1 MNLSIVVTIRIMLCK
16 LCFAYIQYKSLLYRT
31 MFLFPLIS
39 VVDVVNKGE
48 VLTDNAGQS
57 VDGKF
62 LVVMLTLLWGTLFS
76 LIVTP
81 LLL

>member
-1 MNLSIVVTIRIMLCK
+1 MQIVLC
-16 LCFAYIQYKSLLYRT
+16 LYAVDKSLLYRT

-62 LVVMLTLLWGTLFS
+62 LVVMLTLLWGLYFHS
-76 LIVTP
+76 
-81 LLL
+81 

>member
-1 MNLSIVVTIRIMLCK
+1 
-16 LCFAYIQYKSLLYRT
+16 
-31 MFLFPLIS
+31 MFLFPLIF

-62 LVVMLTLLWGTLFS
+62 LVVMLTLLWDFIFTHS
-76 LIVTP
+76 TP
-81 LLL
+81 VVKSKASSTTESRIPVSNYSNKTKKN

>member
-1 MNLSIVVTIRIMLCK
+1 
-16 LCFAYIQYKSLLYRT
+16 